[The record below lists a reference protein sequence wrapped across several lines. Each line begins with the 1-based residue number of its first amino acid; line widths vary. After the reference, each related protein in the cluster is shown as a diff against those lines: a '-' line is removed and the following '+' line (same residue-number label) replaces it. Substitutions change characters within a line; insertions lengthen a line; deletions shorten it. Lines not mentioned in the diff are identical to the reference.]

1 MDGGGSG
8 GAVVPWVRM
17 SAKHDGGRA
26 ATAANQSAAITTGTT
41 DAGALSRQ
49 RRGGLHY
56 GMFVEMLET
65 TIYKLI
71 LYKNIFLSNHIQARI
86 SQKIAS

>member
-26 ATAANQSAAITTGTT
+26 ATAANQTAAAIATGTT
-41 DAGALSRQ
+41 DAGALFRL
-49 RRGGLHY
+49 RRGGRR
-56 GMFVEMLET
+56 MT
-65 TIYKLI
+65 
-71 LYKNIFLSNHIQARI
+71 QAGLRD
-86 SQKIAS
+86 